1 MKIKPYG
8 DSLNDGMVQ
17 ISFTLPIKNDDKA
30 TTVATQYCEKMGII
44 KPKIVKQ
51 ESLDPNFTFFVI
63 YGSCKHKIEIDQIKT
78 KAKEYKILSHEE
90 MEKIVKNEIGR
101 KITIVG
107 AAIESDA
114 HTIGL
119 DAILS
124 AKGFAGDHG
133 LESYNFFN
141 AVNLGSQVP
150 SKELL
155 KKSLDEKADVVG
167 ISQIITQKNI
177 HIYNLSKLLE
187 LVEEEGIRDRIILIC
202 GGPRISN
209 ALAKELGYD
218 AGFGP
223 GTTPTMVASYIV
235 NEFLN
240 RKKKKRKFLSDL

>member
-17 ISFTLPIKNDDKA
+17 ISFTLPIKNNDIA
-30 TTVATQYCEKMGII
+30 TAVATQYCEKMGII

-63 YGSCKHKIEIDQIKT
+63 YGSCKHKVKIDEIETKT
-78 KAKEYKILSHEE
+78 KEYEILSHEE
-90 MEKIVKNEIGR
+90 IEKMVKNKVGR
-101 KITIVG
+101 KITILG

-114 HTIGL
+114 HTVGL

-124 AKGFAGDHG
+124 PKGFAGDYG
-133 LESYNFFN
+133 LESYSIFDV
-141 AVNLGSQVP
+141 VNIGSQVP
-150 SKELL
+150 SEELL
-155 KKSLDEKADVVG
+155 KKTLDIKADIVG
-167 ISQIITQKNI
+167 ISQIVTQKNV
-177 HIYNLSKLLE
+177 HIYNLMKFLE
-187 LVEEEGIRDRIILIC
+187 LAEEKKIRDKIILIC

-209 ALAKELGYD
+209 AFAKDLGYD

-223 GTTPTMVASYIV
+223 GTTPAMVASYIV